1 MRALDDNSRGNA
13 RRLAEVANDIEFIAG
28 DIRDPGAV
36 DRAAQGLDEIHHLA
50 YVNGSQFFYTQPDLV
65 LDVGV
70 RGMVNVIDA
79 CRKHGIGKLVLASS
93 SEVYQTPPLIPTDE
107 SAPLTIPDPL
117 GSMIDCSWL
126 KAFLVRAGNFTLH
139 RIARVPMHDASNG
152 FRLFSRRTVDEV
164 TIESDRGFCYS
175 IELLVEVSPP
185 RLAHRRGAGA
195 LVSERARRQSIS
207 VIRWLATI
215 CAGTLTRSRQRI

>member
-1 MRALDDNSRGNA
+1 VRALDDNSRGDA
-13 RRLAEVANDIEFIAG
+13 RRLAEVANDSEFIAG

-79 CRKHGIGKLVLASS
+79 CRKHGIGKLVLTSS

-117 GSMIDCSWL
+117 GSMIDCPWL

-139 RIARVPMHDASNG
+139 RIARVPMHDASKW
-152 FRLFSRRTVDEV
+152 FSP
-164 TIESDRGFCYS
+164 F
-175 IELLVEVSPP
+175 
-185 RLAHRRGAGA
+185 LAPHRR
-195 LVSERARRQSIS
+195 
-207 VIRWLATI
+207 
-215 CAGTLTRSRQRI
+215 

>member
-1 MRALDDNSRGNA
+1 VRALDDNSRGNA

-107 SAPLTIPDPL
+107 SAP
-117 GSMIDCSWL
+117 SRSSWQHDRL
-126 KAFLVRAGNFTLH
+126 SVAQGFPGACRQLH
-139 RIARVPMHDASNG
+139 APSHRPSADARCQQMVFA
-152 FRLFSRRTVDEV
+152 FSRAAP
-164 TIESDRGFCYS
+164 SMKS
-175 IELLVEVSPP
+175 QSSPT
-185 RLAHRRGAGA
+185 AA
-195 LVSERARRQSIS
+195 S
-207 VIRWLATI
+207 ATASS
-215 CAGTLTRSRQRI
+215 CL